1 MVVMIEGA
9 SFESLL
15 EEADKLKDSFCDLVD
30 QMYECYES
38 SKESNKEEMNYRNM
52 RGHHSWESKS
62 PSMSM
67 RRSYGRYDF

>member
-1 MVVMIEGA
+1 MVVMIEEA
-9 SFESLL
+9 SFENLL
-15 EEADKLKDSFCDLVD
+15 KEAEKTKDSFCDLVD

-52 RGHHSWESKS
+52 RGYRSQESKS